1 VNTAPNDSFSK
12 ALSAVRAAREQVA
25 KLAFVPLPPDQPAPP
40 QQAMPM
46 DPSMA
51 GGGMAP
57 GMMQGD
63 PAAMPPGDPMAAQAG
78 GVPPGMAP
86 MMPQGAPPAEP
97 MPQEDLGPV
106 IEQIMQAMQAVDE
119 TLRQF
124 AQEHSQLAQQVE
136 QLGQQMQQIVQQHEM
151 LMEAI
156 KEPSPMDGSVQQPM

>member
-1 VNTAPNDSFSK
+1 
-12 ALSAVRAAREQVA
+12 
-25 KLAFVPLPPDQPAPP
+25 
-40 QQAMPM
+40 
-46 DPSMA
+46 MA

-57 GMMQGD
+57 GMMQGGQ
-63 PAAMPPGDPMAAQAG
+63 AAMPPGDPMAAQAG
-78 GVPPGMAP
+78 GAPAGMAP

-106 IEQIMQAMQAVDE
+106 IEQIMQALQAVDE

-136 QLGQQMQQIVQQHEM
+136 QLGQQMQQVQQQHEM
-151 LMEAI
+151 LMAAI